1 MRGRVECVHIAYIAH
16 APADVT
22 MHHALLAVRLQ
33 ERLRKEEQLAQLQQ
47 DIDRQNDERQH
58 WQVL

>member
-1 MRGRVECVHIAYIAH
+1 MHIAYIAH